1 MVDLLVFATIIG
13 SLIPG
18 VPVPSS
24 LVPTHNATITGLPRM
39 PFGDLGRTFA
49 SYVGELLPTGNVPL
63 ALPDFWSSKPPVR
76 RTVCT
81 THGLRLAATPAQCL
95 AIVSAQ
101 LGIPPPMD
109 PTLSPPMALLTLP
122 APRPLLALPAAP
134 RPVILALPAAVHVP
148 ILMLPAP
155 KHIPVLTLPAPRPVL
170 TLSGPPDLIP
180 APAVFLP
187 AIDDLYVLP
196 FPTSVAHAAQP
207 SWKVPADLLWSVS
220 GARNVFAT
228 KYVVDARK
236 MVTVLVMGCLIML
249 TWCWMLACVKEDV
262 LDLAENFGWL
272 VRCVWVGP
280 LQDSMLVRL
289 GLGNDGAGWT
299 GTDAPDGL
307 DEDAFVSTCAI
318 ARRGPI
324 PSVRLLGQGRKLATA
339 NVEDLAV
346 STEASVDVAGQVS
359 PMSKDANLFASCGMW
374 IMRKDL
380 ITIKN
385 RHRYPDVS
393 DDSTASNVEE
403 ISSANT
409 CAMELSN
416 PPNDISGESPIPTMT
431 ESSATVDQLDVALPV
446 DNDTD
451 SKLTYESQIEEGA
464 GESHLA
470 IPSGPSDYATESDDG
485 SSNWAGS
492 MELTASISS
501 FEVALEAEH
510 IGAEDA
516 LKTEDATPV
525 LESTP
530 EAVSPS
536 PAPITP
542 LASEL
547 VSDELRDN
555 DAQDEGPEVGSSGPN
570 PGLNDE
576 EVTSGGRRRGKRGG
590 RRVRK
595 RRENALGGGDGE
607 SSAGVEGTGEVEEV
621 GGDAADGDGVSE
633 RRERGFSS
641 GIWFSHRR
649 RREKRG

>member
-24 LVPTHNATITGLPRM
+24 LVPTHNVTITSLPRM
-39 PFGDLGRTFA
+39 PFGNLGRTFA
-49 SYVGELLPTGNVPL
+49 SYVGEILPTGSVPL
-63 ALPDFWSSKPPVR
+63 ALPDFWSSKPPAR

-122 APRPLLALPAAP
+122 APRPLLTLPAAP
-134 RPVILALPAAVHVP
+134 RPVILTLPAAVHVP

-180 APAVFLP
+180 PPAVFLP

-207 SWKVPADLLWSVS
+207 SWKAPADLLWSVS
-220 GARNVFAT
+220 GARNGFAT

-236 MVTVLVMGCLIML
+236 TVTVLVMAGVIML

-262 LDLAENFGWL
+262 LDLAKNFVWL
-272 VRCVWVGP
+272 VRWVWVGP
-280 LQDSMLVRL
+280 LQDSVQVRL
-289 GLGNDGAGWT
+289 GLGNDGVGWT
-299 GTDAPDGL
+299 GSDAPDGL
-307 DEDAFVSTCAI
+307 DEDAFVSTCAV
-318 ARRGPI
+318 ARRGTI
-324 PSVRLLGQGRKLATA
+324 PSLRLLGQDGELATA
-339 NVEDLAV
+339 NVEDYVEDLGV
-346 STEASVDVAGQVS
+346 SMEASVEVVGLES
-359 PMSKDANLFASCGMW
+359 PMSKDANSFASCD
-374 IMRKDL
+374 I
-380 ITIKN
+380 
-385 RHRYPDVS
+385 S

-403 ISSANT
+403 VSSVNT
-409 CAMELSN
+409 YATELDD
-416 PPNDISGESPIPTMT
+416 PTNDISGESSTPTMT
-431 ESSATVDQLDVALPV
+431 ESSATVDQPKVALPV

-451 SKLTYESQIEEGA
+451 SELTCGSQVAEDA
-464 GESHLA
+464 WESHSA
-470 IPSGPSDYATESDDG
+470 IASSPSDYATESDDG
-485 SSNWAGS
+485 SGGWVGS
-492 MELTASISS
+492 VGLTTSVSS
-501 FEVALEAEH
+501 FEVAPEVEH
-510 IGAEDA
+510 IAAEGALE
-516 LKTEDATPV
+516 TEDATPM

-530 EAVSPS
+530 EAIAFSD
-536 PAPITP
+536 APIAP
-542 LASEL
+542 VASES

-576 EVTSGGRRRGKRGG
+576 EGAGGGRRRGKRGG

-607 SSAGVEGTGEVEEV
+607 SSAGAEGTGEVEEAGADAV
-621 GGDAADGDGVSE
+621 GGDGVSE

-641 GIWFSHRR
+641 GVWFSHRR
-649 RREKRG
+649 RREKRGRGGGLEA